1 MMIQKQVLDQR
12 KFISSIIT
20 NFKNMILKRSYRK
33 SSTKGAK
40 YPPLVKLSYLV
51 YNASQ

>member
-33 SSTKGAK
+33 SSSKEATPQKE
-40 YPPLVKLSYLV
+40 PNTHLL
-51 YNASQ
+51 